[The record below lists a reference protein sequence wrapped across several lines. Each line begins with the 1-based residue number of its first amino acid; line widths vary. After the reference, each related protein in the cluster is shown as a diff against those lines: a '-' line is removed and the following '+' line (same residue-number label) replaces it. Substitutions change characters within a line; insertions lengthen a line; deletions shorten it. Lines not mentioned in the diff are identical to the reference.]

1 MSNRYFGRT
10 TGICLALALVLT
22 LAAGDVAHAGGSWGS
37 SRGGFGGGGLLGGF
51 TPVRSLLGGVG
62 NGIRG
67 VGNGLRNVGS
77 RIANLGSV
85 GSRGIAGGGST
96 GFGGGGLGGFG
107 SGGGLF
113 NNGGLLG
120 LGVAPRVR
128 NVLGGIRDRLVGGSG
143 GGLGGGGWGS
153 GGGLAY
159 SGGLPDSFSA
169 PAFAAPEFAAPAFA
183 APAFAAAELAAPTF
197 SAPLL
202 DYAPPALSYAA
213 PAISY
218 GCTGGLIGGLYS
230 GSATADYYG
239 DWGLNYLQGPEL
251 SSGLDSAF
259 AIDSFDISPY
269 NQTGLEFDSIES
281 VYGAG
286 IGSGLSYDY
295 GSYDSSAIT
304 GDSLIQ
310 SSLPFAAPLS
320 METGFAAPMLD
331 YGAVPTL
338 PAQEMALP
346 QFGDQMLG
354 DQMISTPNPGTTFGP
369 VDGSSPSINGG
380 GFGPGLPD
388 APTPDG
394 GDEDI
399 NSILRSTQ
407 KTKVELASISLRPRS
422 RRPVLTQAGIGEAV
436 LGLSVPEDAKVYI
449 NGKLTTTPGTLR
461 EYVSRKLKS
470 GKSYSY
476 QVKAVVERDGKV
488 LVRSKLVRI
497 ETGTSQLVEFD
508 FIRPQVT
515 KLVLKVPA
523 NAEVLL
529 DGQETKASGKVRVFT
544 TGKLTNE
551 QSWDDYQVEVRYQ
564 VAGEQVI
571 RKQTLTLTAGAT
583 EVLEF
588 GTGSPISGEQVASK

>member
-1 MSNRYFGRT
+1 MNNRCFGRT
-10 TGICLALALVLT
+10 TGICLALALLLT
-22 LAAGDVAHAGGSWGS
+22 LTSGDVAHAGGSWGS

-62 NGIRG
+62 LGIRG
-67 VGNGLRNVGS
+67 VGNGIRNVGS
-77 RIANLGSV
+77 RIADLGLGSRGSV
-85 GSRGIAGGGST
+85 GGGSG

-107 SGGGLF
+107 SGGGLL

-159 SGGLPDSFSA
+159 SGGSTGSFSA
-169 PAFAAPEFAAPAFA
+169 PAIAAPEIAAPTFAAPAFA
-183 APAFAAAELAAPTF
+183 APAFAAPTF

-213 PAISY
+213 PAVSY

-239 DWGLNYLQGPEL
+239 DWGLNYLQGPEF

-295 GSYDSSAIT
+295 GYDSSAIA
-304 GDSLIQ
+304 GDSLIG

-320 METGFAAPMLD
+320 METDFAAPMLD

-338 PAQEMALP
+338 PAQGIVLP
-346 QFGDQMLG
+346 QIG

-369 VDGSSPSINGG
+369 VDGSAPSFDGG
-380 GFGPGLPD
+380 GFGAGLPD
-388 APTPDG
+388 APSPDG

-399 NSILRSTQ
+399 NSTRQSTQ
-407 KTKVELASISLRPRS
+407 KPKVELASISLRRRTP
-422 RRPVLTQAGIGEAV
+422 RPVLTRAGIGEAV
-436 LGLSVPEDAKVYI
+436 LGLSVPEDANVYI

-476 QVKAVVERDGKV
+476 QVKAAIERDGKV

-523 NAEVLL
+523 DAKVLL
-529 DGQETKASGKVRVFT
+529 DGQETKASGKIRVFT

-564 VAGEQVI
+564 VAGEQVV

-588 GTGSPISGEQVASK
+588 GSGSPISGEQVASK

>member
-1 MSNRYFGRT
+1 MSNRCFSRAM
-10 TGICLALALVLT
+10 GICLAMALLLT

-37 SRGGFGGGGLLGGF
+37 SRGGFGGGLLGGR
-51 TPVRSLLGGVG
+51 TPVRSLLG
-62 NGIRG
+62 G

-77 RIANLGSV
+77 RIANLGSI
-85 GSRGIAGGGST
+85 GSRGIAGGGSG
-96 GFGGGGLGGFG
+96 GFGGGSLGGFG

-128 NVLGGIRDRLVGGSG
+128 NVLGGIRDRLVGGSA
-143 GGLGGGGWGS
+143 GGLGSTGGWGS

-159 SGGLPDSFSA
+159 SGGSTGSFSAPAFAVPEFSSAPAFSA
-169 PAFAAPEFAAPAFA
+169 PAFAAP
-183 APAFAAAELAAPTF
+183 TF
-197 SAPLL
+197 SAPAF
-202 DYAPPALSYAA
+202 DFAA

-218 GCTGGLIGGLYS
+218 GCTGGLVGGLYS

-239 DWGLNYLQGPEL
+239 DWGLNYLQGPAI
-251 SSGLDSAF
+251 SSGLDTAF

-286 IGSGLSYDY
+286 IGSGLSYDF

-310 SSLPFAAPLS
+310 SSLPLEAPLS

-338 PAQEMALP
+338 PTEGILLP

-354 DQMISTPNPGTTFGP
+354 DQMISTPNPGATFGP
-369 VDGSSPSINGG
+369 VDGSSPSFDG
-380 GFGPGLPD
+380 GFGAGLPD

-399 NSILRSTQ
+399 NSTRRSKQ
-407 KTKVELASISLRPRS
+407 KPRVELASVSLRPRS
-422 RRPVLTQAGIGEAV
+422 VRPVLTRAGTGEAV
-436 LGLSVPEDAKVYI
+436 LGLSVPEDSKVYI
-449 NGKLTTTPGTLR
+449 NGKLTATPGTLR

-476 QVKAVVERDGKV
+476 QVKAVVERDGQE
-488 LVRSKLVRI
+488 LVRSRLVRI

-508 FIRPQVT
+508 FTRPQVT

-523 NAEVLL
+523 DAEVLL
-529 DGQETKASGKVRVFT
+529 DGQKTKATGNVRVFS

-551 QSWDDYQVEVRYQ
+551 QSWKDYQVEVRYQ
-564 VAGEQVI
+564 VAGKQVV

-588 GTGSPISGEQVASK
+588 GTGSQVSGEQVASN

>member
-1 MSNRYFGRT
+1 M
-10 TGICLALALVLT
+10 
-22 LAAGDVAHAGGSWGS
+22 
-37 SRGGFGGGGLLGGF
+37 
-51 TPVRSLLGGVG
+51 
-62 NGIRG
+62 
-67 VGNGLRNVGS
+67 
-77 RIANLGSV
+77 
-85 GSRGIAGGGST
+85 
-96 GFGGGGLGGFG
+96 GGFG
-107 SGGGLF
+107 SGGGLL

-159 SGGLPDSFSA
+159 SGGSTGSFSA
-169 PAFAAPEFAAPAFA
+169 PAIAAPEIAAPTFAAPAFA
-183 APAFAAAELAAPTF
+183 APAFAAPTF

-213 PAISY
+213 PAVSY

-239 DWGLNYLQGPEL
+239 DWGLNYLQGPEF

-295 GSYDSSAIT
+295 GYDSSAIA
-304 GDSLIQ
+304 GDSLIG

-320 METGFAAPMLD
+320 METDFAAPMLD

-338 PAQEMALP
+338 PAQGIVLP
-346 QFGDQMLG
+346 QIG

-369 VDGSSPSINGG
+369 VDGSAPSFDGG
-380 GFGPGLPD
+380 GFGAGLPD
-388 APTPDG
+388 APSPDG

-399 NSILRSTQ
+399 NSTRQSTQ
-407 KTKVELASISLRPRS
+407 KPKVELASISLRRRTP
-422 RRPVLTQAGIGEAV
+422 RPVLTRAGIGEAV
-436 LGLSVPEDAKVYI
+436 LGLSVPEDANVYI

-476 QVKAVVERDGKV
+476 QVKAAIERDGKV

-523 NAEVLL
+523 DAKVLL
-529 DGQETKASGKVRVFT
+529 DGQETKASGKIRVFT

-564 VAGEQVI
+564 VAGEQVV

-588 GTGSPISGEQVASK
+588 GSGSPISGEQVASK